1 MVEFETIVEEVK
13 PTRVSRERR
22 FGFLLL
28 LGTVVMGV
36 TVGRSFQLQ
45 IIQGRRWQVQ
55 AEENRVAVLPLLAP
69 RGIIYD
75 RHGQQLV
82 ENVASTDV
90 VLDPTQL
97 PSEED
102 EAPLFDLLPGLTN
115 VTYEDIRSA
124 LTAARERK
132 RVTLLAAAV
141 PHDDVIG
148 IESVIERLPGV
159 RLTSSSVRKYLY
171 DDSLSHVLGYTG
183 LANEDELVRLQ
194 DLLLSDITGKGGV
207 EKQYD
212 YRLRGRHGASY
223 TEVDAAGRFQ
233 RYIREEAAEPGED
246 LYLTIDADLQQFIYN
261 LLDDGKKPGAV
272 VVLEPDT
279 GAVRALVSYPAF
291 DPNVFSRPG
300 RPDETQNILK
310 QPTQPLFNRA
320 ISGTYPP
327 GSTIKPLI
335 AVAGLEEGVISR
347 QTTILSTGG
356 IRVGQWFFPDW
367 KAGGHGATNVTRALA
382 ESINT
387 FFYLLTG
394 GDETRTGLGVK
405 RTVDWLG
412 AFSWGRATGIDLPG
426 EADGLLPSPEW
437 KERTKGEKWYI
448 GDTYHLGIGQGDVLV
463 TPLQVAV
470 ATAALANWGTVYEP
484 HTVTGTGRPQGR
496 QLPVDRQHLETVRDG
511 MRAAVREG
519 SARSLNALAIDAAG
533 KTGTAQ
539 VGDDDDTHAW
549 FTSFAP
555 YREPELVVTVL
566 LERGG
571 KGDIDAVPVAEE
583 IWRWWADREG

>member
-1 MVEFETIVEEVK
+1 MVEFETIIEEVK
-13 PTRVSRERR
+13 PLRISRERR

-28 LGTVVMGV
+28 LWVAVMGV
-36 TVGRSFQLQ
+36 IMGRSFQLQ
-45 IIQGRRWQVQ
+45 IIQGRHWQVR
-55 AEENRVAVLPLLAP
+55 AEENRVAVLPLPAP

-75 RHGQQLV
+75 SHGQQLV

-97 PSEED
+97 PSEEY
-102 EAPLFDLLPGLTN
+102 EAPLFDLLPGLTD
-115 VTYEDIRSA
+115 VTYEDIRNA
-124 LTAARERK
+124 LTAAREHK

-159 RLTSSSVRKYLY
+159 HLTSSSVRKYLY
-171 DDSLSHVLGYTG
+171 NDSLSHVLGYTG
-183 LANEDELVRLQ
+183 LADENELTQRQ
-194 DLLLSDITGKGGV
+194 DLLLSDMTGKGGV

-212 YRLRGRHGASY
+212 SRLRGRHGASY
-223 TEVDAAGRFQ
+223 TEVDVAGRFQ
-233 RYIREEAAEPGED
+233 RYIKEEAPVPGED

-261 LLDDGKKPGAV
+261 LLDDGARSGAV

-279 GAVRALVSYPAF
+279 GAVKALVSYPAF

-300 RPDETQNILK
+300 RPDEMQNILE
-310 QPTQPLFNRA
+310 QPAQPLFNRA
-320 ISGTYPP
+320 ISGTYAP

-335 AVAGLEEGVISR
+335 AVAGLEEGIISR

-394 GDETRTGLGVK
+394 GDGTRTGLGVK
-405 RTVDWLG
+405 RTIDWLG
-412 AFSWGRATGIDLPG
+412 AFSWGQTTGIDLPG
-426 EADGLLPSPEW
+426 ETDGLLPSPEW
-437 KERTKGEKWYI
+437 KERTKGERWYI

-470 ATAALANWGTVYEP
+470 ATAALANWGTIYEP
-484 HTVTGTGRPQGR
+484 QLVTGAGKPQGR
-496 QLPVDRQHLETVRDG
+496 RLPVTRQHLETVREG
-511 MRAAVREG
+511 MRAAVQEG
-519 SARSLNALAIDAAG
+519 SARSLNALAIDVAG

-539 VGDDDDTHAW
+539 VGNDDDTHAW

-555 YREPELVVTVL
+555 YNEPGLVVTVL

-571 KGDIDAVPVAEE
+571 KGDIDAVPIAEE
-583 IWRWWADREG
+583 IWRWWADRED